1 MQKVIVI
8 DGKEVN
14 MRASALMPRMYRFKF
29 GRDIIS
35 DMVTLKKAYNKLKK
49 LPENATEEEIM
60 EAQLSE
66 LDLTIF
72 ENASY
77 IMAKLADRNIPDT
90 PDEWIDGF
98 ETFSIYEVFPQIID
112 LWNINQ
118 ETTSISKKLRE
129 TTRESNGAIFML
141 RCSQLNLSDE
151 ALSGMTMGM
160 VYDMITEKANDNE
173 KYPYKAT
180 QEDIDAFFGKGD

>member
-118 ETTSISKKLRE
+118 ETTSISKK
-129 TTRESNGAIFML
+129 N
-141 RCSQLNLSDE
+141 
-151 ALSGMTMGM
+151 
-160 VYDMITEKANDNE
+160 
-173 KYPYKAT
+173 
-180 QEDIDAFFGKGD
+180 